1 MKILYVITQGEQGGA
16 QLYVKTLAEAAR
28 GQNWAVDIAIGEDS
42 NNWLSQEIKALG
54 GEFWPL
60 KHLKRPISPINDLIT
75 IFELA
80 NLYQKIKPDII
91 HLNSSKAGI
100 LGSLAFL
107 VAKLNWKLPASP
119 NRGEEIARFG
129 SNESRRGNWKLF
141 YTAHGWVFNEP
152 MPQYKKWLYR
162 TLEKVTAGIKD
173 KIICVSD
180 YDCRIAIEN
189 KIAKAEKLIVI
200 HNGINL
206 ANAYFLD
213 KESTRH
219 ELLQKNLTEQ
229 NQIVIGTIANFYPTK
244 GLEYLISAVGIS
256 VNDYRLPITA
266 IIIGE
271 GGLRPQLEKQIKDS
285 GLQKNIILTGSI
297 KNASR
302 YLKSFD
308 IAVMSSVK
316 EGFPYFL
323 LEAMSAGLPIISTN
337 VGGIPEIISDNKTGY
352 LVEPQ
357 NPSALAEKIKLL
369 ADRPELRQKFGE
381 TGLTKVKN
389 EFSQEKMIKKT
400 FAVYSE

>member
-1 MKILYVITQGEQGGA
+1 MKILYIITQSEQGGA
-16 QLYVKTLAEAAR
+16 QLYVKTVAEAAR
-28 GQNWAVDIAIGEDS
+28 GQNWAVDIAIGD
-42 NNWLSQEIKALG
+42 NGDGWLNQETTAMG

-60 KHLKRPISPINDLIT
+60 KHLKRPISPINDLIA

-80 NLYQKIKPDII
+80 NLYQKIKPDLI

-107 VAKLNWKLPASP
+107 VAKFNWKLK
-119 NRGEEIARFG
+119 I
-129 SNESRRGNWKLF
+129 GNWKLF

-180 YDCRIAIEN
+180 YDCQAALAAGICP
-189 KIAKAEKLIVI
+189 AEKLITI
-200 HNGINL
+200 HNGIDL
-206 ANAYFLD
+206 PVEYFLD
-213 KESTRH
+213 KETARRK
-219 ELLQKNLTEQ
+219 LLTATDRNPREIL
-229 NQIVIGTIANFYPTK
+229 IGTIANFYPTK
-244 GLEYLISAVGIS
+244 GLGYLIGAVGIL

-266 IIIGE
+266 VIIGE
-271 GGLRPQLEKQIKDS
+271 GELRPQLEKQINDL
-285 GLQKNIILTGSI
+285 GLQKNIILTGKI
-297 KNASR
+297 KDASK
-302 YLKSFD
+302 YLKAFD

-337 VGGIPEIISDNKTGY
+337 VGGIPEIISDNETGY

-357 NPSALAEKIKLL
+357 NPPALAEKIKLL

-381 TGLTKVKN
+381 TGLIKVKK

-400 FAVYSE
+400 FAAYSE